1 MMMLLEMLLLLLLLL
16 FFVFVGKAM
25 LFLAE
30 KNLTDCFSACVL
42 EGKREDL
49 ADLTAATQQSAH

>member
-1 MMMLLEMLLLLLLLL
+1 MMMLLEMLLLLLL